1 MILLECCCGNNY
13 PPELE
18 GCVFNYPFVMNNLIW
33 ALVVLVVLLVFGIG
47 TIVLLKKNN
56 ELRQKE
62 AQDAREHELNLKKI
76 AFENEKYWHEKS
88 QEDKAK
94 VLNLRI
100 REFEELTLR
109 QKLLDKVVEKSTDDK
124 VTEIEKNLK
133 DLQRKYES
141 LNEEIEQI
149 IIKKKQ

>member
-1 MILLECCCGNNY
+1 MS
-13 PPELE
+13 
-18 GCVFNYPFVMNNLIW
+18 
-33 ALVVLVVLLVFGIG
+33 
-47 TIVLLKKNN
+47 
-56 ELRQKE
+56 
-62 AQDAREHELNLKKI
+62 
-76 AFENEKYWHEKS
+76 FENEKYWHEKG

-94 VLNLRI
+94 ALNLRI

-109 QKLLDKVVEKSTDDK
+109 HKLLDKVVEKSTDEK

-141 LNEEIEQI
+141 LNGEIEQI